1 MELPN
6 PVLDGQTAEAAGKF
20 TVDVQTNVRSDN
32 AERISEMEIRTDAYA
47 NDQIAPRNRRA
58 GVVEG
63 QEYEK
68 DQGRYEDHGKERN
81 RGTRGER
88 GITREYGP
96 YLRETIRLRS
106 DHVRDNDYL
115 GLHDAH
121 QLEVPTATERS
132 PDMFCL
138 APLDKD
144 EEREDGGSGRHRN
157 RSVHRRDGRRS
168 SGHPDDYQKR
178 EAHVRRT
185 SLDKRGR

>member
-6 PVLDGQTAEAAGKF
+6 PVLDGHTAEAVGKF
-20 TVDVQTNVRSDN
+20 AVDVQTNVRSDN

-47 NDQIAPRNRRA
+47 DDRTVSRNRRA

-68 DQGRYEDHGKERN
+68 DQGRYKDHEKERN
-81 RGTRGER
+81 RGTGGELEHA
-88 GITREYGP
+88 RERAP

-115 GLHDAH
+115 GLHDVH
-121 QLEVPTATERS
+121 SLEVPTATERS

-138 APLDKD
+138 APLNED
-144 EEREDGGSGRHRN
+144 EKREDGGSGRHRN
-157 RSVHRRDGRRS
+157 RSAHRRDGRRS
-168 SGHPDDYQKR
+168 NGHPDDFKKR